1 MKSQTPI
8 DLRLTRRAA
17 SGIRVIDSD
26 QPKRNFITPSEAPIK
41 QIKVEETQPIVAIRK
56 STRSNKELKQT
67 TLEFTTKR
75 KLESTT
81 VINEEK
87 EEENETVKKQKLSH
101 SEVKEAP
108 NTSLPEHIQQELKA
122 SFQQEDTPSPPS
134 SLSLEPI
141 TPPIH
146 EPIAPYKT
154 YLSPADKKR
163 IENEKSLLVKL
174 RKALDIVITDRVA
187 RHRPAFYHQIEPVIR
202 NSTGRSVT
210 IANVCQ
216 IIHVAPRL
224 YSLEVKELRD
234 YGGKVTEAFLLGIG
248 QDWSIPLTGKNLE
261 ERATLLVEAIDDFFH
276 THPEPEATI
285 PEAALPRLNL
295 IVDKKE
301 WIKSAK
307 LPPGVR
313 ALLDAHEKVKEV
325 EEEKA
330 KPKPTP
336 TGTVKERMAAL
347 KARLAAKKAAQNN

>member
-1 MKSQTPI
+1 M
-8 DLRLTRRAA
+8 
-17 SGIRVIDSD
+17 
-26 QPKRNFITPSEAPIK
+26 IK
-41 QIKVEETQPIVAIRK
+41 KQKTEHTET
-56 STRSNKELKQT
+56 L
-67 TLEFTTKR
+67 
-75 KLESTT
+75 
-81 VINEEK
+81 
-87 EEENETVKKQKLSH
+87 ETVKE
-101 SEVKEAP
+101 EVQEE
-108 NTSLPEHIQQELKA
+108 TSLPRHIQQEIEA
-122 SFQQEDTPSPPS
+122 SFEQEDTPSPPS

-141 TPPIH
+141 TPPVH
-146 EPIAPYKT
+146 GTIAPYKT

-163 IENEKSLLVKL
+163 IENEKLLLVKL

-187 RHRPAFYHQIEPVIR
+187 RHRPAFYHQIESVLR

-216 IIHVAPRL
+216 IMHVAPRL

-248 QDWSIPLTGKNLE
+248 QEWSIPLTGKNLE
-261 ERATLLVEAIDDFFH
+261 ERATLLVEAIDKFFH

-285 PEAALPRLNL
+285 PEATLPRLNL

-301 WIKSAK
+301 WIKNAK

-330 KPKPTP
+330 KPKPAP